1 MAQFDVHRNPGG
13 GEFPFVV
20 DVQSELLATL
30 STRIVVP
37 MTRKTRH
44 AKLITR
50 LNPVATVR
58 GVDYVLVVQEMA
70 AIPTTALGEVVGS
83 LKARRAELVAAIDM
97 LFTGL

>member
-37 MTRKTRH
+37 MTRKKRH

-50 LNPVATVR
+50 LNPVA
-58 GVDYVLVVQEMA
+58 QEMA